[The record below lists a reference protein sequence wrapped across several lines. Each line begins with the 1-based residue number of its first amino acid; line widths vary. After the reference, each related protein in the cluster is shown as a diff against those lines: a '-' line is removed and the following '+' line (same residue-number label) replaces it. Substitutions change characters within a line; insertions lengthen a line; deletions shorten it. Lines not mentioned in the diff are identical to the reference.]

1 MILVI
6 HLVVALDL
14 GRYNEFED
22 GTKALFK
29 EYILP
34 GFSPSFARRRQG
46 NDAGTHMI
54 L

>member
-22 GTKALFK
+22 GTKALF

-34 GFSPSFARRRQG
+34 VSRRLLLGAAKAMMREP
-46 NDAGTHMI
+46 T
-54 L
+54 

>member
-34 GFSPSFARRRQG
+34 VSRRLLLGAAKAMMREP
-46 NDAGTHMI
+46 T
-54 L
+54 